1 MENAWKVGDA
11 IIMKTVPLLEQLG
24 ARRDPCRLTQE
35 DPSRL
40 ESQNV
45 QICHHTEAGPPGT
58 GPGAPPL
65 SIRMF
70 KGTVSELKTVLYPL
84 LPLASPT
91 ACIWGH
97 AKLVQI
103 ESKTVTLSYCFAVP
117 LSMVFEVLPKI
128 I

>member
-45 QICHHTEAGPPGT
+45 QICHHTEVGPLGQ
-58 GPGAPPL
+58 GPAHLLCPLGCSRAPSL
-65 SIRMF
+65 N
-70 KGTVSELKTVLYPL
+70 
-84 LPLASPT
+84 
-91 ACIWGH
+91 
-97 AKLVQI
+97 
-103 ESKTVTLSYCFAVP
+103 
-117 LSMVFEVLPKI
+117 
-128 I
+128 